1 MQSVSI
7 TTKQIV
13 IREYSIQLYLMKF
26 INDMRHV
33 NVGNTRLITSRLS
46 DHDYSVACMFV
57 VYFKLFY
64 FIGNFDIFPLISP
77 TDIVSIS
84 EPFMVLKI
92 IGKSDVKTHYDI
104 TNKTNVGL
112 AAILVIM
119 SVSIFKIVVILYLF
133 WCIAKNK
140 RCNKI

>member
-1 MQSVSI
+1 VQSVSI
-7 TTKQIV
+7 TTKRIV
-13 IREYSIQLYLMKF
+13 IRVYSIQLYLMKF

-46 DHDYSVACMFV
+46 DHDYSWVTEDGGTPVACMFV

-92 IGKSDVKTHYDI
+92 IGKSDVKH
-104 TNKTNVGL
+104 
-112 AAILVIM
+112 IM
-119 SVSIFKIVVILYLF
+119 T
-133 WCIAKNK
+133 
-140 RCNKI
+140 